1 MTDIVVAN
9 GTYRVSTASS
19 QASNSLWIGARFAS
33 RTNPVTVRAETTGG
47 VVFDG
52 GAADTFGGITFVAGA
67 HDQTW
72 DGFVWQNGT
81 PAGSSGQGSGTGVV
95 VFGGYAGMAAPHH
108 ITLRNCTIRP
118 IAGSYVGGHAVY
130 FSWAASPGAH
140 DIILDGLTVDDPNGY
155 MTAGFHFY
163 HSDAA
168 NPNVN
173 NVTIRNSHVIGTQQG
188 VLLWDPTLRNITFA
202 DTTITN
208 ALRLG
213 IQYQTV
219 GSTGIV
225 FRNVVTD
232 GCGPGG
238 FGLLQRSGQQ
248 STRRDIHRVLPALM
262 LLRPA
267 GPDDA
272 RKVWLGA
279 AGGVRRDAGR
289 YASRVTIPTT
299 DPRAASVT
307 CRFCGLA
314 RPAERWERS
323 GRGGAGSGDHA
334 QRSGPCWI
342 GAPACYSVS
351 GSRSRAWS

>member
-1 MTDIVVAN
+1 MSRDGDRWPLYGRHAPAKWRPPARQRVRGLIIIVTMVLALVGLATPAPSSSVRVTSIPALLTALANNAVTDIVVAN

-173 NVTIRNSHVIGTQQG
+173 NVTIRNSHVIGTQQAIIM
-188 VLLWDPTLRNITFA
+188 WDTTVHDVVVEDSTITGAKSTAVTYEHGTAITLRRVT
-202 DTTITN
+202 
-208 ALRLG
+208 
-213 IQYQTV
+213 
-219 GSTGIV
+219 STGSG
-225 FRNVVTD
+225 VV
-232 GCGPGG
+232 G
-238 FGLLQRSGQQ
+238 FYS
-248 STRRDIHRVLPALM
+248 S
-262 LLRPA
+262 
-267 GPDDA
+267 
-272 RKVWLGA
+272 LGA
-279 AGGVRRDAGR
+279 NPPGVTFIEDNLR
-289 YASRVTIPTT
+289 
-299 DPRAASVT
+299 
-307 CRFCGLA
+307 
-314 RPAERWERS
+314 
-323 GRGGAGSGDHA
+323 
-334 QRSGPCWI
+334 
-342 GAPACYSVS
+342 
-351 GSRSRAWS
+351 

>member
-1 MTDIVVAN
+1 MSGNGDRRPLVRTEPAARWQPPARQALRGVVIIAAMAVAFVGLPAPTSARVTSVPALLTALADNAVTDIVVAN
-9 GTYRVSTASS
+9 GTYRVSPASS

-47 VVFDG
+47 VIFDG

-81 PAGSSGQGSGTGVV
+81 PTGSSGPGSGTGVV

-118 IAGSYVGGHAVY
+118 IAGSYIGGHAVY

-140 DIILDGLTVDDPNGY
+140 DIVLDGLTVDDPNGY
-155 MTAGFHFY
+155 VTAGFHFY
-163 HSDAA
+163 HSDAS

-188 VLLWDPTLRNITFA
+188 ALLWDPTLRNITFA

-225 FRNVVTD
+225 FRNVVTV
-232 GCGPGG
+232 G
-238 FGLLQRSGQQ
+238 SGQ
-248 STRRDIHRVLPALM
+248 
-262 LLRPA
+262 
-267 GPDDA
+267 GG
-272 RKVWLGA
+272 LGFYSDQ
-279 AGGVRRDAGR
+279 GSNPPGV
-289 YASRVTIPTT
+289 T
-299 DPRAASVT
+299 
-307 CRFCGLA
+307 F
-314 RPAERWERS
+314 
-323 GRGGAGSGDHA
+323 
-334 QRSGPCWI
+334 I
-342 GAPACYSVS
+342 GCSLH
-351 GSRSRAWS
+351 